1 MNNKPPVKEKPTQ
14 PRIILFNKP
23 FHVLCQFTD
32 QAGRATLADYI
43 PVKDVYA
50 AGRLDYDSE
59 GLVILTNAGHLQHHI
74 AEPRYKLPKTYLAQ
88 VEGTPSEDA
97 LEKLRRGVPLNDGMT
112 QPAEAAAIKCPA
124 NIWPRVPPIR
134 VRLNIPTAWLKVTII
149 EGRNRQVRRMTA
161 AAGLPTLRLI
171 RVQVGPWEL
180 EGLKPGEWKEVPFPQ
195 GWAEGEKRYKKE
207 LR

>member
-1 MNNKPPVKEKPTQ
+1 MNNKPSVKEKSTQ

-59 GLVILTNAGHLQHHI
+59 GLVVLTNIGYLQHRI

-88 VEGTPSEDA
+88 VEGTPDEDA
-97 LEKLRRGVPLNDGMT
+97 LEKLRKGLLLNDGMT
-112 QPAEAAAIKCPA
+112 QPAEAEVIKEPA
-124 NIWPRVPPIR
+124 FIWTRVPPIR
-134 VRLNIPTAWLKVTII
+134 FRQNIPTAWLKVTIM

-180 EGLKPGEWKEVPFPQ
+180 KGFKPGEWKEVPFPQ
-195 GWAEGEKRYKKE
+195 GWIEKNEKGYK
-207 LR
+207 RI